1 MLKNLFSWLEQRTG
15 LGAVFGR
22 IGETPL
28 PGGARWGRTFG
39 TAAVVFLLLE
49 MLTGLGLGAW
59 YSPST
64 TGAWAS
70 VNYVQ
75 TQLTLGWLLRGLHHV
90 GGNAL
95 IVLVLLHLAQMMI
108 WGAYRAPRE
117 LTWITGLLAMQVLLV
132 VSHTGFLLPWDLRA
146 YWATQVLV
154 GIAGNQ
160 PLVGQMAQ
168 EVIQGGPVVGNAT
181 LTHLYAAHV
190 LVMPGAVLTLIALH
204 AWLRAK
210 HPAAYPPKLSDA
222 DAGEKAQSYFPH
234 QFVRDLGV
242 SAVVLAG
249 IVIYLVRE
257 HGIELGA
264 PADPAIEYVARPEWY
279 FYPVFHLRHWF
290 TGSLEFIATSALPG
304 VAVALLCALPFLA
317 KRLDAR
323 FKRTD
328 EFLKVLI
335 GLGAIATV
343 MLGVST
349 AAEDAS
355 DDKANKM
362 NEAAAK
368 IALEQQRLAA
378 IGVPVTGPL
387 DLYRND
393 PLVWGKRVFNRECS
407 PCHKDPNMKN
417 FDGTSP
423 VMQGYASRA
432 WLKRF
437 LRDPHGPFFFGNT
450 KGIDE
455 MDSFDGSDE
464 KLDALTEY
472 LYAEGKR
479 TDANSELVD
488 RGKTIYAE
496 EGCDQC
502 HSMDGEGTGD
512 APDLKGFATEEWLTA
527 FIRKPSADRFYGKLN
542 EMDEFDGDKL
552 GKDELAVVV
561 AYLRDRTGDRLSFAA
576 PPNSKVDP

>member
-1 MLKNLFSWLEQRTG
+1 MLKSLFSWLDQRSG
-15 LGAVFGR
+15 LGQVLGR
-22 IGETPL
+22 IGEHPL

-49 MLTGLGLGAW
+49 ALTGIGLGAW

-95 IVLVLLHLAQMMI
+95 IVLVLLHLGQMMI

-117 LTWITGLLAMQVLLV
+117 LTWITGLLAVQVLLV

-160 PLVGQMAQ
+160 PGVGAIAQ
-168 EVIQGGPVVGNAT
+168 EIIQGGPTVGNAT

-190 LVMPGAVLTLIALH
+190 LVMPGAVLSLIALH
-204 AWLRAK
+204 IWLRAK

-234 QFVRDLGV
+234 QFVRDLAI
-242 SAVVLAG
+242 SFAVLLG
-249 IVIYLVRE
+249 IVVYLVRQ

-304 VAVALLCALPFLA
+304 VAVMALCALPFIA
-317 KRLDAR
+317 KKLDA
-323 FKRTD
+323 FSKRTD
-328 EFLKVLI
+328 DLLKLLVAV
-335 GLGAIATV
+335 GAVATV

-349 AAEDAS
+349 AAEDAA
-355 DDKANKM
+355 DEKANKM

-368 IALEQQRLAA
+368 AGVEAQRLALN
-378 IGVPVTGPL
+378 GVPVTGPL

-393 PLVWGKRVFNRECS
+393 PLVWGKRVFERECS
-407 PCHKDPNMKN
+407 PCHKPADTKN
-417 FDGTSP
+417 YDGSP
-423 VMQGYASRA
+423 ILQGYASRA

-437 LRDPHGPFFFGNT
+437 LREPHGQYFFGNT

-455 MDSFDGSDE
+455 MDAYDGPDD
-464 KLDALTEY
+464 KLDAIAEF

-479 TDANSELVD
+479 PDANAELAE
-488 RGKTIYAE
+488 RGKGLYGE

-502 HSMDGEGTGD
+502 HTTDGVGNGD
-512 APDLKGFATEEWLTA
+512 APDLKGFASEEWLAA
-527 FIRKPSADRFYGKLN
+527 FIRVPSAPRFYGKLN
-542 EMDEFDGDKL
+542 EMDEFDAEKL
-552 GKDELAVVV
+552 SKDELSVVV
-561 AYLRDRTGDRLSFAA
+561 AWVRERSNDHLTFGTQKTS
-576 PPNSKVDP
+576 P

>member
-1 MLKNLFSWLEQRTG
+1 MLKSLFGWLDQRTG
-15 LGAVFGR
+15 LGQVLGR
-22 IGETPL
+22 IGEHPL

-49 MLTGLGLGAW
+49 ALTGIGLGAW

-95 IVLVLLHLAQMMI
+95 IVLVLLHLGQMMI

-117 LTWITGLLAMQVLLV
+117 LTWITGLLAVQVLLV

-160 PLVGQMAQ
+160 PGVGAIAQ
-168 EVIQGGPVVGNAT
+168 EIIQGGPTVGNAT

-190 LVMPGAVLTLIALH
+190 LVMPGAVISLIALH
-204 AWLRAK
+204 IWLRAK

-234 QFVRDLGV
+234 QLARDLAV
-242 SAVVLAG
+242 SFAVLLG
-249 IVIYLVRE
+249 IVVYLVRQ

-290 TGSLEFIATSALPG
+290 TGSMEFIATSALPG
-304 VAVALLCALPFLA
+304 VAVMALCALPFIA
-317 KRLDAR
+317 KKLDA
-323 FKRTD
+323 FSKRTD
-328 EFLKVLI
+328 DLLKLLFAV
-335 GLGAIATV
+335 GAVATV

-349 AAEDAS
+349 AAEDAA
-355 DDKANKM
+355 DEKANKM

-368 IALEQQRLAA
+368 AGFEAQRLAA

-387 DLYRND
+387 ELYRND
-393 PLVWGKRVFNRECS
+393 PLVWGKRVFERECS
-407 PCHKDPNMKN
+407 PCHKPADTKN
-417 FDGTSP
+417 YDGSP
-423 VMQGYASRA
+423 ILQGYASRA

-437 LRDPHGPFFFGNT
+437 LREPHGQYFFGNT

-455 MDSFDGSDE
+455 MDAYDGPEE
-464 KLDALTEY
+464 KLDAIVEY

-479 TDANSELVD
+479 PDANAELAE
-488 RGKTIYAE
+488 RGKGLYGE

-502 HSMDGEGTGD
+502 HTLDGVGNGD
-512 APDLKGFATEEWLTA
+512 APDLKGFASEEWLAA
-527 FIRKPSADRFYGKLN
+527 FIRQPSAPRFYGKLN
-542 EMDEFDGDKL
+542 EMDEFDAEKL
-552 GKDELAVVV
+552 SKDELQVVV
-561 AYLRDRTGDRLSFAA
+561 AWLRERSNDHLTFGTQKTS
-576 PPNSKVDP
+576 P